1 MEYRTRVSSKG
12 QIVIPKEI
20 RDKLGYREGIEVV
33 LRPVDDTKLIIER
46 APKLTELFGF
56 LGEARISSVLVKK
69 REREVKAEKERER
82 ELALGR

>member
-20 RDKLGYREGIEVV
+20 RDKLGYREGMEVV

-56 LGEARISSVLVKK
+56 LGEAKISSMLEKERG
-69 REREVKAEKERER
+69 RESKAEKEREK
-82 ELALGR
+82 EIKLGR